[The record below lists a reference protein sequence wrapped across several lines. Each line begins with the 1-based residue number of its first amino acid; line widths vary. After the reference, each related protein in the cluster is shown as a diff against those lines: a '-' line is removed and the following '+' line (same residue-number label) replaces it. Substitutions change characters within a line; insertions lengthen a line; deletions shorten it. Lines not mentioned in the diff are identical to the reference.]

1 MTSPTR
7 ERILDAVV
15 SVIAQDGPVGATLD
29 AVAAAAGVSK
39 GGLLYHFGTKEAL
52 YAGLVERLTRMAHED
67 VAQWREHE
75 GGVVSAYLQ
84 ASTIAEG
91 PYTST
96 LMAVLRLVGTA
107 GVDIEGAVLESF
119 EAWYLALVDATADP
133 VLARTV
139 HLVGDGLYLH
149 ALVGARPHPLDEQ
162 VVQRLIELAAQG
174 HGGASTGAN
183 QSPSDS

>member
-7 ERILDAVV
+7 ERILDALVAVV
-15 SVIAQDGPVGATLD
+15 AQDGPAGATLD

-52 YAGLVERLTRMAHED
+52 FDGLLERLTRTARED
-67 VAQWREHE
+67 VAQWRSHE
-75 GGVVSAYLQ
+75 AGIVPAYLQ
-84 ASTIAEG
+84 ASTVAEG
-91 PYTST
+91 TYTST

-119 EAWYLALVDATADP
+119 EAWYRALADAVEDP
-133 VLARTV
+133 VLARMI

-162 VVQRLIELAAQG
+162 VVDRLVELVSPDVTQRR
-174 HGGASTGAN
+174 
-183 QSPSDS
+183 